1 MDREWKDLLDSP
13 PLACPRLTPTS
24 GTPPYTHLWPYP
36 SPRVIPSLDPLQIA
50 HALQGRYASFSSLSM
65 AASLALHLI
74 LLPILTFPQCERSN
88 FLSCFSDF
96 HNILPSPCPAA
107 LAAALSPLN
116 SKMPIRVSPGID
128 QQRLIEGGRL
138 SEALRSWANRPGSR
152 PHRACNQCMESCLP
166 LPVQAES

>member
-1 MDREWKDLLDSP
+1 MSCIRRSD
-13 PLACPRLTPTS
+13 
-24 GTPPYTHLWPYP
+24 
-36 SPRVIPSLDPLQIA
+36 PSLDLLQIA

-65 AASLALHLI
+65 AASLTLHLI